1 MGRLPGVYK
10 LFEERWNGQTVWIIS
25 DTHFGDKD
33 LRAGV
38 PGRPSDEELVKLI
51 NARVGRKDVLI
62 HLGDVG
68 NTEFIRQL
76 RGYKVL
82 IMGNHDT
89 GRTLYERQIVTKKYD
104 ANAYSLEDVKKIAHY
119 YVGSN
124 WKVKI
129 TEGHNISKAPFHYW
143 ELIADN
149 QLFDEVYSG
158 PLMIGEKI
166 LLSHEP
172 VDIPWAMNIHGHD
185 HAGKKLGP
193 GHLNV
198 CADVIDYDPLN
209 FNQLLKYGL
218 ASKVEDI
225 HRQTIDTATKRARK
239 RGKKL

>member
-1 MGRLPGVYK
+1 MALPGIYK
-10 LFEERWNGQTVWIIS
+10 IFEDKWGGQTTWLIS
-25 DTHFGDKD
+25 DTHFGDKE
-33 LRAGV
+33 LRAGI
-38 PGRPSDEELVKLI
+38 PGRPSDEELIKKI
-51 NARVGRKDVLI
+51 NARVGRKDTLI

-68 NTEFIRQL
+68 DIEFARQL

-82 IMGNHDT
+82 IMGNHDAGKT
-89 GRTLYERQIVTKKYD
+89 IYEEV
-104 ANAYSLEDVKKIAHY
+104 
-119 YVGSN
+119 
-124 WKVKI
+124 
-129 TEGHNISKAPFHYW
+129 
-143 ELIADN
+143 
-149 QLFDEVYSG
+149 FDEVYSG

-239 RGKKL
+239 RGKKIDKKSF

>member
-1 MGRLPGVYK
+1 MALPGIYR
-10 LFEERWNGQTVWIIS
+10 LFEDKWGGQTTWLIS
-25 DTHFGDKD
+25 DTHFRDKE
-33 LRAGV
+33 LRAGI
-38 PGRPSDEELVKLI
+38 PGRPTDEELIKKI
-51 NARVGRKDVLI
+51 NARVGRKDTLI

-68 NTEFIRQL
+68 DIELARQL

-82 IMGNHDT
+82 IMGNHDAGKT
-89 GRTLYERQIVTKKYD
+89 IYEEV
-104 ANAYSLEDVKKIAHY
+104 
-119 YVGSN
+119 
-124 WKVKI
+124 
-129 TEGHNISKAPFHYW
+129 
-143 ELIADN
+143 
-149 QLFDEVYSG
+149 FDEVYSG

-185 HAGKKLGP
+185 HAGKKLGS

-225 HRQTIDTATKRARK
+225 HRQTIDIATKRARK
-239 RGKKL
+239 RGKKI